1 MLIAQDSGRRD
12 FGEPQDDSRQ
22 NERGSAFAGR
32 GRSATKV
39 GEDRQK
45 DFRRTEPS
53 SMHRQFSVAH
63 QEEHEYRRRF
73 HLPIRVVSEPTA
85 DYA

>member
-1 MLIAQDSGRRD
+1 MQKDSGRQD

-22 NERGSAFAGR
+22 NERDSAFAGR
-32 GRSATKV
+32 GRSATKL
-39 GEDRQK
+39 GEDGRK

-53 SMHRQFSVAH
+53 STYRQFSVAH
-63 QEEHEYRRRF
+63 QGEHEYRTRV